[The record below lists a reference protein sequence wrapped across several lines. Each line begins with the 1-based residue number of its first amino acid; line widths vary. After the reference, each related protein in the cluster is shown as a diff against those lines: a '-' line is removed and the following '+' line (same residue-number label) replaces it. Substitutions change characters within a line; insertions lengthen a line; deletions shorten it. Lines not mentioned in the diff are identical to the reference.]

1 MKLIKNDILLNKHI
15 QYKLKLVVIM
25 IFLDINKYYLKSVGT
40 SELALLWDRFFS
52 NWPTLKK
59 DSDGASALNQ
69 MRFFSLNSRWKE
81 VSNHTSS
88 RLIEQKHSC
97 QI

>member
-52 NWPTLKK
+52 NRPTLKK

-69 MRFFSLNSRWKE
+69 MRFFFAEFPLKRGFQPYQFKVDWAK
-81 VSNHTSS
+81 T
-88 RLIEQKHSC
+88 
-97 QI
+97 

>member
-69 MRFFSLNSRWKE
+69 MRFFFAEFPLKRGFQLYQFKVDWAK
-81 VSNHTSS
+81 T
-88 RLIEQKHSC
+88 
-97 QI
+97 